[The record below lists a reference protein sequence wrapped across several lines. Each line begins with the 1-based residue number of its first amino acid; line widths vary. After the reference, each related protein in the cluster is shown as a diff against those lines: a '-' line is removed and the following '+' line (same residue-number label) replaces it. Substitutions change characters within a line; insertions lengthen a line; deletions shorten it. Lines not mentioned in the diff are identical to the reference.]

1 MLVYVNL
8 TIAFDHPEFVN
19 TYHETRN
26 KMLETF
32 GKEVCE
38 EIERIVSLKY
48 KKILQ
53 NIEET
58 RNFKNKKEEL
68 FIKIKNNSILNEDI
82 NYGLEYWQK
91 FVKQTKRQK

>member
-1 MLVYVNL
+1 MVVEP
-8 TIAFDHPEFVN
+8 FGSCVRP
-19 TYHETRN
+19 
-26 KMLETF
+26 LETKQNL
-32 GKEVCE
+32 GVSKLQTTKEVCE
-38 EIERIVSLKY
+38 EIERIVSLKH

-68 FIKIKNNSILNEDI
+68 FIKIKNNSILNEGI

-91 FVKQTKRQK
+91 FVKQAKRQK